1 MEIAISRGLL
11 GRQYS
16 EPGAIKWP
24 TESLEKEVIMR
35 ILRIFNFMAIFTDSV
50 GYPCVGMQPT
60 YIVLTW
66 STTDSLLS

>member
-11 GRQYS
+11 GGQYS

-35 ILRIFNFMAIFTDSV
+35 ILRIFNFMAI
-50 GYPCVGMQPT
+50 
-60 YIVLTW
+60 
-66 STTDSLLS
+66 